1 MQNDNVF
8 MSEDLKDAVY
18 EDTAPEK
25 YFTEPQTYL
34 NIGDSHFKCSFH
46 SFGKVNDD
54 NILSFITNSNVFYY
68 LLLGENIEFVFD
80 LITKKSIIF
89 NVDKNIHKI
98 EKYDDIYLVSIN
110 VGDFNHGI

>member
-1 MQNDNVF
+1 MQNDSVF
-8 MSEDLKDAVY
+8 MSEDLKDDVY
-18 EDTAPEK
+18 EDTSSGKHFA
-25 YFTEPQTYL
+25 EPQTYL
-34 NIGDSHFKCSFH
+34 NIGNSHSKCSLH
-46 SFGKVNDD
+46 SFSRTNNE

-80 LITKKSIIF
+80 LIVKKPAIF

-110 VGDFNHGI
+110 VEDFNHGI